1 MNGLVTSSMT
11 SFYYSFSLLPREIR
25 QGITTL
31 YDFCQTIDRIVDDLP
46 SVRTHDL
53 ASKREMLQWWRQQI
67 EEIYTNGNIS
77 PLCRPLAVVID
88 RFAIPKQYLLTL
100 IDGCE
105 RDLVQYRYHSFDELK
120 TYCYSVAGVV
130 GLMSIHVFGYRYDE
144 TEEYAVNL
152 GYALQLTNII
162 RDVKEDKDRG
172 YIYLPLEDL
181 EYFHYSEDDLL
192 AEVYDDRF
200 IELMRFQARRAREYY
215 NRARAALHPDER
227 CTLYPAEIMD
237 AIYYRLLEKIE
248 LGNFDVFRRRFRVRT
263 AHKLWLAVKMWLYAK
278 LLSRRR

>member
-1 MNGLVTSSMT
+1 MEALVTSSMT

-25 QGITTL
+25 QAITTL
-31 YDFCQTIDRIVDDLP
+31 YAFCRTVDQIVDATP
-46 SVRTHDL
+46 L
-53 ASKREMLQWWRQQI
+53 AYGADVASRHAQLEWWRRQI
-67 EEIYTNGNIS
+67 DAIYGSGAIA
-77 PLCRPLAVVID
+77 PLVRPLALVVE

-100 IDGCE
+100 LDGVE
-105 RDLVQYRYHSFDELK
+105 RDLVQQRYVTFEELK
-120 TYCYSVAGVV
+120 SYCYSVAGVV

-144 TEEYAVNL
+144 SEEYAVNL

-172 YIYLPLEDL
+172 YIYLPLDELERFRYAEADL
-181 EYFHYSEDDLL
+181 Q

-200 IELMRFQARRAREYY
+200 IELMRFQARRTRTYY

-227 CTLYPAEIMD
+227 ATLYPAEIMD

-248 LGNFDVFRRRFRVRT
+248 LGNFDVFRRRYRVRT
-263 AHKLWLAVKMWLYAK
+263 PHKLWLATKIWLYAK